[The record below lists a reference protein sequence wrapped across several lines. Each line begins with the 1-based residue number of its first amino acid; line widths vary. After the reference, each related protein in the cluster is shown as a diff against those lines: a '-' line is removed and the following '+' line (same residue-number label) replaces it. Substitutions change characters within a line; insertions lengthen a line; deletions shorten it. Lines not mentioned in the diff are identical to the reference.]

1 MENNITIIGM
11 AAVGKSAV
19 GKVLAEKLSFKFIDI
34 DGLIEKKFNLKL
46 QEIIDKYGEK
56 KFLEEE
62 EKAVLALEDIEK
74 CVISPGGSV
83 VYSDKAM
90 KFLKEN
96 SRIFF
101 LDAPL
106 EIIELRI
113 KNYEARGIVGLKNK
127 SVEEIFNERKPIYE
141 KWADIKIEIKENL
154 SVEHIAEIIISEF

>member
-1 MENNITIIGM
+1 M
-11 AAVGKSAV
+11 AGAGKSAV
-19 GKVLAEKLSFKFIDI
+19 GKTLAKELNFQFIDI
-34 DGLIEKKFNLKL
+34 DGLIKEKFNLKL
-46 QEIIDKYGEK
+46 QEIIDKYGEE

-62 EKAVLALEDIEK
+62 ETAVLALEDIEK
-74 CVISPGGSV
+74 CVISPGGSI

-113 KNYEARGIVGLKNK
+113 KNYEERGIVGLKNK
-127 SVEEIFNERKPIYE
+127 SVEEIFNERKPLYE

-154 SVEHIAEIIISEF
+154 SVDNIVKKIIKNNISFFSFS